1 MHNIYKRITDR
12 NESQLPQVQLKLKDK
27 YTLDSPATQCM
38 IEYAPAECRSL
49 QREMHYLNPNG

>member
-1 MHNIYKRITDR
+1 M
-12 NESQLPQVQLKLKDK
+12 PQVQLKLKDK